1 MNNYN
6 YLMAVQQINAAPLP
20 APVYRTA
27 RRLLDIAH
35 ANATQP
41 GYIEINRTQALEIA
55 QTDAWNTVRGHLA
68 TLERNGLIQKWLNH
82 SARIWWKSYP
92 APSWLGDQKCWPS
105 DQSSTIADKG
115 THEIDHFCSPSDHF
129 CSPSDQKCSPS
140 DQKCSKTTYE
150 ILERERERE
159 YIINTTEQSLSLS
172 RNDLQPEQQR
182 VFDALTDPEVNIQP
196 ANAIKVAQY
205 MKLRLVLLM
214 IGTWWPER
222 EKYSAGALFKRL
234 MNPGKFR
241 PGVPGKD
248 FLASEF
254 YARHYPD
261 DGVIDLP
268 PPTRRPGAWGEG
280 VLIG

>member
-1 MNNYN
+1 MNALSQAMNAILAAELPPATERTAIRLLAKASATGGQYN
-6 YLMAVQQINAAPLP
+6 CTWADFLALCGCDNRNAGRRHLTHIVNKGIIHYSTNEYVYVTFLAWMP
-20 APVYRTA
+20 APDAPPTA
-27 RRLLDIAH
+27 RGRAETEAGDHQNGACTRQNDDGDVRIVSDGDAKRRVGALLA
-35 ANATQP
+35 A
-41 GYIEINRTQALEIA
+41 
-55 QTDAWNTVRGHLA
+55 RGRA
-68 TLERNGLIQKWLNH
+68 EM
-82 SARIWWKSYP
+82 
-92 APSWLGDQKCWPS
+92 
-105 DQSSTIADKG
+105 
-115 THEIDHFCSPSDHF
+115 
-129 CSPSDQKCSPS
+129 
-140 DQKCSKTTYE
+140 TYE
-150 ILERERERE
+150 ILERERERD

-261 DGVIDLP
+261 DGITDLP
-268 PPTRRPGAWGEG
+268 PPTRQPSAWEG
-280 VLIG
+280 VILA